1 VTEKTKWTPI
11 LKKTLKTDICKIGKI
26 LNKQTDATKLKD
38 YTFAQPIKQ
47 EWKAQKNGDKK
58 SDEQTGKIPVASEN

>member
-1 VTEKTKWTPI
+1 VIKKTKWTAI
-11 LKKTLKTDICKIGKI
+11 LKETPKTDICKIGKI

-47 EWKAQKNGDKK
+47 VWKVQKNGDKK
-58 SDEQTGKIPVASEN
+58 SDEQTGNIPVASEN